1 MDLFGRKFSKYLDT
15 IKQMND
21 ARIAAFMSNFNT
33 TIFPHYKTLKEQM
46 VYQTMDDI
54 YSVVSR
60 LSLTAG
66 MIPYYVETKDGDE
79 LQDPRMDA
87 VINQLTFEM
96 KEKIHMNLLIS
107 GEVFLF
113 KQRYE
118 LGVNAGLYKLICINP
133 ANVIVKVSEY
143 FPFDVTGFVYQNV
156 NGGASFEIPL
166 EDMVYIKLENPGT
179 GEEDV
184 RGLSPVKV
192 LANRLTRVQSN
203 IDVSVSQLQNGGL
216 PGVLFDKSPAFTPEL
231 ANLHKENFSRF
242 LTNSSNKSAPYIM
255 GGEVGYIPIGS
266 TLADLDL
273 ASLADID
280 FDKICNVYGVS
291 STWFNNHNAATESNV
306 KQMIQLVYTN
316 AVLPNILRVQDAIN
330 NQVVSEINP
339 NAVIMYDISDIPE
352 LQEDMVAKA
361 NTYASMPIII
371 PNEVREGM
379 GFDKIDDP
387 LYDQPLI
394 KTGYQLLSDLT
405 VPADLPLTGDYLNAQ
420 PNVQN
425 SSNNVQNNVQNVP

>member
-21 ARIAAFMSNFNT
+21 ARIASFMSNFNT

-46 VYQTMDDI
+46 VYQTMDDV
-54 YSVVSR
+54 YAVVSR

-66 MIPYYVETKDGDE
+66 MIPYYVEAKDGNELIDE
-79 LQDPRMDA
+79 KVEA
-87 VINQLTFEM
+87 VLKQLTFEM

-107 GEVFLF
+107 GEVFLY

-118 LGVNAGLYKLICINP
+118 LGVNAGQFKLILINP
-133 ANVIVKVSEY
+133 ANMIVRVSNY
-143 FPFDVTGFVYQNV
+143 FPFEIVGFVYQNV
-156 NGGASFEIPL
+156 NGGASFEIPV
-166 EDMVYIKLENPGT
+166 EDMIYIKLENPGS

-184 RGLSPVKV
+184 RGLSPIKV
-192 LANRLTRVQSN
+192 LSNRLTRVQSN

-216 PGVLFDKSPAFTPEL
+216 PGVLFDKSPSFSPEL
-231 ANLHKENFSRF
+231 ANLHKENFARF
-242 LTNSSNKSAPYIM
+242 LSNSSNKSAPYIM

-266 TLADLDL
+266 TLADMDL
-273 ASLADID
+273 TALADID

-306 KQMIQLVYTN
+306 QQMVKLVYTN
-316 AVLPNILRVQDAIN
+316 AVLPNVMRIQDAIN
-330 NQVVSEINP
+330 QAISEINP
-339 NAVIMYDISDIPE
+339 NAVIMYDISDVPE
-352 LQEDMVAKA
+352 LQEDMNVKA
-361 NTYASMPIII
+361 NTYAAMPIII

-379 GFDKIDDP
+379 GYDRIDDP

-394 KTGYQLLSDLT
+394 KAGYQLLSDLT
-405 VPADLPLTGDYLNAQ
+405 VPPDLPITGDYL
-420 PNVQN
+420 
-425 SSNNVQNNVQNVP
+425 NVQNNVQNAQPNRQNVP